1 MRGYSVGT
9 AALALTLDPK
19 WLDNLLSQNRVE
31 GVTQARQGI
40 QRKIAPSALYLIATV
55 RGLNRDL
62 QIPVGTAL
70 RIAHELWR
78 SPPSSD
84 LGDAAILQVEGITVQ
99 VARADVR
106 ARVDAALAEA
116 MEMAP
121 RPRRGRPRR

>member
-9 AALALTLDPK
+9 AALALTLDQK

-31 GVTQARQGI
+31 GVTQTRQGI

-78 SPPSSD
+78 IPQSSD
-84 LGDAAILQVEGITVQ
+84 PGDAAILQVEGITVQ

-116 MEMAP
+116 VEMAP

>member
-9 AALALTLDPK
+9 AALALALDTK

-31 GVTQARQGI
+31 GVTQTRQGI

-62 QIPVGTAL
+62 HIPVGTAL

-78 SPPSSD
+78 SPENSHS
-84 LGDAAILQVEGITVQ
+84 GDAAILQFGGIALQ
-99 VARADVR
+99 VTRNDVR
-106 ARVDAALAEA
+106 ARVNAALVEA
-116 MEMAP
+116 LEMAP
-121 RPRRGRPRR
+121 RPKRGRPRR

>member
-31 GVTQARQGI
+31 GVTQTRQGI

-78 SPPSSD
+78 RPQSSD

-116 MEMAP
+116 VEMAP